1 MLVYLDA
8 DIVLLKNPEQLYM
21 PDNIKV
27 LVTPIDVFTSNAVR
41 YDEKLPMNYKF
52 SYELNKVDPKKLW
65 PVFTKID
72 KVEIYPSFNS
82 GFIAVRPEIGIF
94 RRWREMFEIAYKMG
108 YFGKVNPF
116 SKEFF
121 FTDQIFLSST
131 IISMVDKDKIGILD
145 DGYNFPLNFAHKIYN
160 STGKID
166 LNKITFLHYHHSF
179 YDMDWEKFFNV
190 DEVDISWLTSKLP
203 LFKDKHTAVYR
214 HKFEY
219 IKQYTLYY
227 YWRIKLMLA
236 PLNKTDNA
244 KEKSS
249 VVSK

>member
-1 MLVYLDA
+1 
-8 DIVLLKNPEQLYM
+8 
-21 PDNIKV
+21 
-27 LVTPIDVFTSNAVR
+27 
-41 YDEKLPMNYKF
+41 
-52 SYELNKVDPKKLW
+52 
-65 PVFTKID
+65 
-72 KVEIYPSFNS
+72 
-82 GFIAVRPEIGIF
+82 
-94 RRWREMFEIAYKMG
+94 
-108 YFGKVNPF
+108 
-116 SKEFF
+116 
-121 FTDQIFLSST
+121 
-131 IISMVDKDKIGILD
+131 MVDKDKIGILD